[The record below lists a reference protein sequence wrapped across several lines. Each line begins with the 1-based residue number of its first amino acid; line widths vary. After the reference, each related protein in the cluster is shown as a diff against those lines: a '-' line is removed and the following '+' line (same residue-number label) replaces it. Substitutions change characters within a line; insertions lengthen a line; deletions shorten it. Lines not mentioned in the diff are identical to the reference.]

1 MDPAVDEH
9 HDDGNEQQQVE
20 DMEQQAYEFLEC
32 PQSGDGKHAGSQ
44 EWEPLEGVQCRQPDG
59 GQSEF
64 GHSTQG
70 TPQTKASLPS
80 QTSLSMAALHTG
92 LVGRPYSP
100 NVETPGRCSTTKE
113 SSLTV
118 VETFWKK
125 FKAAISC
132 CFFFSMDD

>member
-1 MDPAVDEH
+1 MMSCCSQMDPAVDEH

-44 EWEPLEGVQCRQPDG
+44 EWEPLEGVQCRQPNG

-70 TPQTKASLPS
+70 TPQTKAP
-80 QTSLSMAALHTG
+80 G

-118 VETFWKK
+118 VETFWMK